1 MAAARH
7 PTGGELTVNMTEIAS
22 GRHVNGHQREVA
34 WTLQI
39 ERAGEAAIGSTLV
52 PYSDLRTW
60 TPRLAARDPSVLA
73 VQLVRGYAPGQQ
85 REQPIVRV
93 IGRADGAGLT
103 AAARSLLDVDPD
115 QEVVGIGT
123 SNIAPGFFQGFAVS
137 VSGCRE
143 AVVDQSGARTQLAG
157 LVGAGLAAVLLL
169 FLNSFSTD
177 SWPTFLRPPWPL
189 SSLLRLCRSWTWAS
203 SGDTPRSA
211 PQRSP

>member
-1 MAAARH
+1 MGISVRLLGLCKSSGQEKPPSDQRSSPTAISGPGRLAWRH
-7 PTGGELTVNMTEIAS
+7 A
-22 GRHVNGHQREVA
+22 
-34 WTLQI
+34 
-39 ERAGEAAIGSTLV
+39 
-52 PYSDLRTW
+52 
-60 TPRLAARDPSVLA
+60 TPRSWRSSSCAGTRRASSA
-73 VQLVRGYAPGQQ
+73 SK
-85 REQPIVRV
+85 PIVRV

>member
-1 MAAARH
+1 M
-7 PTGGELTVNMTEIAS
+7 
-22 GRHVNGHQREVA
+22 
-34 WTLQI
+34 
-39 ERAGEAAIGSTLV
+39 
-52 PYSDLRTW
+52 
-60 TPRLAARDPSVLA
+60 
-73 VQLVRGYAPGQQ
+73 RGYAPGQQ

-203 SGDTPRSA
+203 SGDTPRFA